1 MKAMR
6 VHQPGGVEALRLDD
20 VPDPEPGAGEALVKL
35 DAIGLNFIEVYQRSG
50 QYSVAPPFIPGTEAA
65 GTVAAVGPGVTAVKV
80 GDRVAG
86 VNFKG
91 SYAEKALSAADRLV
105 ILPGS
110 VDSKTAAAA
119 MLQGMTAHYLATS
132 TFQLA
137 TGNLCLIHAAAG
149 GVGLLLCQIARARG
163 ARIIATVST
172 PEKAALAR
180 DAGAHETVLYSELNF
195 VEETRRLSDGQGVNV
210 VYDSVGKSTFEG
222 SLDCLRP
229 RGMLVLFGQSS
240 GPVPA
245 FDPQLLNRKGSLF
258 LTRPTLVHYVATR
271 EELLAR
277 SGDLFRWIGE
287 GSLWVRIDRT
297 YSLAD
302 AGKAHTAL
310 EGRQTTGKVLLIPER
325 ASAGSLIGGG
335 DGGGIDLL

>member
-1 MKAMR
+1 MKAIR
-6 VHQPGGVEALRLDD
+6 VHQPGGVEALRPEE
-20 VPDPEPGAGEALVKL
+20 VPDPEPGPGEALVKL
-35 DAIGLNFIEVYQRSG
+35 EAIGLNFMEVYQRTG
-50 QYSVAPPFIPGTEAA
+50 QYPAARPLIPGTEAA
-65 GTVAAVGPGVTAVKV
+65 GTVAAVGSGVTAVKV

-86 VNFKG
+86 VGFKG

-105 ILPGS
+105 VLPGS
-110 VDSKTAAAA
+110 VDARTAAAA

-132 TFQLA
+132 TFALTA
-137 TGNLCLIHAAAG
+137 GNLCLIHAAAG

-163 ARIIATVST
+163 ARIIGTVST

-180 DAGAHETVLYSELNF
+180 DAGAHDVVLYSQTNF
-195 VEETRRLSDGQGVNV
+195 VEETRRLSGGQGVHV

-245 FDPQLLNRKGSLF
+245 FDPQLLNRKGSLY
-258 LTRPTLVHYVATR
+258 LTRPTLVNYVSTR

-287 GSLWVRIDRT
+287 GSLQVRIDRT
-297 YSLAD
+297 YPLAE
-302 AGKAHTAL
+302 AAKAHTAL
-310 EGRQTTGKVLLIPER
+310 EGRQTTGKVLLIP
-325 ASAGSLIGGG
+325 
-335 DGGGIDLL
+335 